1 MYMEFIL
8 DLSVNWIE
16 FSKNFIEKAKAEFLI
31 NIWLLFDGVVDIVEK
46 TRQEM
51 LISYIASQVKE
62 AEEQLKV
69 E

>member
-1 MYMEFIL
+1 M
-8 DLSVNWIE
+8 
-16 FSKNFIEKAKAEFLI
+16 I

-46 TRQEM
+46 TRQAVFPTGKALEM